1 MTEEIKEGMSITE
14 ESFFSLSP
22 KKQSWEIYRTVN
34 NLIERVGVI
43 EKRETHVCPY
53 GKIIEKKVD
62 AKNRKKKIWDN
73 VWAFVGGI
81 VGGVGYTAGSK
92 YFQR

>member
-1 MTEEIKEGMSITE
+1 MMEEAKEGMNITK
-14 ESFFSLSP
+14 ESFFSLSSE
-22 KKQSWEIYRTVN
+22 KQSWEIYRTIN
-34 NLIERVGVI
+34 NLIERVCTI

-53 GKIIEKKVD
+53 GAIIEKKVD
-62 AKNRKKKIWDN
+62 AKSKKKKIWDN
-73 VWAFVGGI
+73 VWAFMGGI